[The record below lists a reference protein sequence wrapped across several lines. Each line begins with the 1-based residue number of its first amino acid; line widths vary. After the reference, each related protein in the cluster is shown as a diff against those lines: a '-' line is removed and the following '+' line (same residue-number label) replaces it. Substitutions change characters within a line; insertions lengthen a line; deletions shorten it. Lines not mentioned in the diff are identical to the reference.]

1 MPFPGSVASLPSI
14 HLEQFDGPL
23 DLLFDEVRRQNV
35 AIEKISMAPIVARF
49 LEYVHTA
56 AQRNVNLDIEWVHMA
71 ATLIY
76 WKSRSLLPADPTGQP
91 QADPIRDDLVQQLL
105 AHRKQ
110 AAEELGRRRSAE
122 EAQFSRA
129 GSMGL
134 GEESA
139 MEEPED
145 PPFLSVWDMIQ
156 QAREIARWVRDYRED
171 RRNWRETFDVEGDD
185 ATVAEMIDYLRTEL
199 AAAADFKLDGLCLL
213 TDQLTVARRSCVFL
227 GMLEM
232 ARDQQLEIDQNESF
246 GPISLLLNSEV
257 ALSLKQ

>member
-1 MPFPGSVASLPSI
+1 MPFPGSLTSLPSI

-23 DLLFDEVRRQNV
+23 DLLLDEVRRQNV
-35 AIEKISMAPIVARF
+35 AIENITMAPIVARF
-49 LEYVHTA
+49 LEYVRTA
-56 AQRNVNLDIEWVHMA
+56 AERNVNLDMEWVHMA
-71 ATLIY
+71 ATLIH
-76 WKSRSLLPADPTGQP
+76 WKSRSLLPADTTGQP
-91 QADPIRDDLVQQLL
+91 QADAIRDDLVQQLF

-122 EAQFSRA
+122 EARFSRA
-129 GSMGL
+129 GSTGV

-156 QAREIARWVRDYRED
+156 QAREIARWVHEHRED
-171 RRNWRETFDVEGDD
+171 RRHWRETFDVEEDD
-185 ATVAEMIDYLRTEL
+185 ATVAEMIDYLRSQL
-199 AAAADFKLDGLCLL
+199 AAADLKLDGLRLL
-213 TDQLTVARRSCVFL
+213 GDQPTAARRSCLFL

-232 ARDQQLEIDQNESF
+232 ARDQQLEIQQRESF

-257 ALSLKQ
+257 ALSLKH